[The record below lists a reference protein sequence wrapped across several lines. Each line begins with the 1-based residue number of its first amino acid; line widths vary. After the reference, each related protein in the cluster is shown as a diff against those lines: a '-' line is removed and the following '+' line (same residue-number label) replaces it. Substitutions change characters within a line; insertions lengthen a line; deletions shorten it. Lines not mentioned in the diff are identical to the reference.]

1 MRQLVV
7 SKIGK
12 ILALMVL
19 HILLREEKMQDYYQI
34 MIHVMKGKQGAITQR
49 APSTKVTFE
58 VEYH

>member
-7 SKIGK
+7 NKIGK

-34 MIHVMKGKQGAITQR
+34 MIHVMKGETRSDYSKSPLYKGDI
-49 APSTKVTFE
+49 
-58 VEYH
+58 